1 MPYGTARYLISEQY
15 APEYVA
21 AKGQRY
27 SHVGW
32 LYKLLHLC
40 PRRDLIAALTLAA
53 RVASDPAERDEWTAY
68 VLANVDPTLAA
79 AMRSALAPTDRGP
92 HFVFLA
98 RQPVLLALRAALTE
112 PVVRGPGDDDP
123 RIAATLLSHHVA
135 HGDMVSRYLRG
146 PEPVMGGRPESDT
159 MHLVVHALFNLP
171 LDYGALIARTEFLWT
186 HYESQLTRYP
196 PRAPLRDM
204 VREATGL
211 DLEDILALAFA
222 LFAHVSS
229 LGVHSTSVALDMSQ
243 LGLPADVVSR
253 FLTLF
258 SDSRAG
264 FARALKGGPVG
275 AGEWFFLPFE
285 NRPLLRLSKTDV
297 LVIDMV
303 LLQRRFTSALYWLV
317 HDHERDTHGN
327 TARIQWTQTYS
338 ELVEMHAE
346 HLLKDAAPP
355 MLDGTSSFFTEETV
369 RLLGGSAADCG
380 IDFGDFVLVADIVQ
394 HNVKVPARAF
404 ADASAF
410 RDDVKKSVLGKA
422 RQLDDTIEQLLTKVA
437 HRAHPLGRRPRR
449 VVPMVVEGAEFP
461 VIAETTAYIND
472 ELESAGLLR
481 QPECTRLLVVTLAE
495 LEMLA
500 SLIHA
505 GIVASARAAI
515 HGYAIDRG
523 GDSFTNH
530 LHRNYAIGGPMLR
543 ASFMAQQQ
551 SLALAEVLKRLQVQP
566 EDDRA

>member
-1 MPYGTARYLISEQY
+1 MAYATARYLISDQY
-15 APEYVA
+15 APEYLA
-21 AKGQRY
+21 ANGQQY
-27 SHVGW
+27 SYVEW
-32 LYKLLHLC
+32 LRVVLDLC

-68 VLANVDPTLAA
+68 VLTNVDPVLATR
-79 AMRSALAPTDRGP
+79 MRSALATTDGGP
-92 HFVFLA
+92 SFVFLA

-112 PVVRGPGDDDP
+112 PVSRRPGDGDP

-135 HGDMVSRYLRG
+135 HGDMISRYLRG
-146 PEPVMGGRPESDT
+146 PEPLMGGRAESDT
-159 MHLVVHALFNLP
+159 MHLVTNALFNLP
-171 LDYGALIARTEFLWT
+171 LDYGALIARTQFLWT

-222 LFAHVSS
+222 LFAHANS
-229 LGVHSTSVALDMSQ
+229 LSVHSTSVALDMFQ

-253 FLTLF
+253 FLALF
-258 SDSRAG
+258 SDNRAG
-264 FARALKGGPVG
+264 FARALKDGSAG
-275 AGEWFFLPFE
+275 AGEWFFMPFE
-285 NRPLLRLSKTDV
+285 NRPLMRLGTTDV

-317 HDHERDTHGN
+317 HDYERDIHGN
-327 TARIQWTQTYS
+327 TARIRWTQTYS

-346 HLLKDAAPP
+346 RLLKDAAPP
-355 MLDGTSSFFTEETV
+355 MNDGTSSFFTEETV
-369 RLLGGSAADCG
+369 GLLGGSAADCG
-380 IDFGDFVLVADIVQ
+380 IDFGGFVLVADIVQ

-422 RQLDDTIEQLLTKVA
+422 RQLDNTIKQLLTKVD
-437 HRAHPLGRRPRR
+437 HPAHPLKRRPRR
-449 VVPMVVEGAEFP
+449 IVPMVVEGAEFP
-461 VIAETTAYIND
+461 VIVEATAYIKD
-472 ELESAGLLR
+472 ELESAGLLQ
-481 QPECTRLLVVTLAE
+481 QPECSRLLVVTLAE

-505 GIVASARAAI
+505 GIVPSADVAI
-515 HGYAIDRG
+515 HGYVIDRA

-530 LHRNYAIGGPMLR
+530 LHRNYAIGQPVAR
-543 ASFMAQQQ
+543 PPSMAQQQ
-551 SLALAEVLKRLQVQP
+551 SIALTEVLKRLQVRP
-566 EDDRA
+566 EDDPA